1 MKPTPEQIAAVMA
14 EMGRRSGRK
23 PKVGRFGTLSVEQ
36 QAAVSSA
43 GGKASAAARKLRRAH
58 HGNPGQS

>member
-14 EMGRRSGRK
+14 EMGRRSGAK
-23 PKVGRFGTLSVEQ
+23 PKAGRFGTLTPTQ
-36 QAAVSSA
+36 QAARSSA

-58 HGNPGQS
+58 HGNPEQS